1 MQNKIIKFHDFLT
14 DVQNIQEYENNL
26 FEISSFLY
34 CMLLIYLIFW
44 LQLNTKRAAKN
55 LMLSEGTAWTDVSA
69 MKTATQKLSGKAV
82 MCQY

>member
-1 MQNKIIKFHDFLT
+1 MYKIQDMKKICLKFHPSYTACYNFFFFFL
-14 DVQNIQEYENNL
+14 
-26 FEISSFLY
+26 
-34 CMLLIYLIFW
+34 

>member
-14 DVQNIQEYENNL
+14 DVQKIQEYENNL
-26 FEISSFLY
+26 FEISSFLH
-34 CMLLIYLIFW
+34 CMLWIFIVL

>member
-1 MQNKIIKFHDFLT
+1 MKKISLKFHPSYTACYNFFIFFL
-14 DVQNIQEYENNL
+14 
-26 FEISSFLY
+26 
-34 CMLLIYLIFW
+34 

>member
-1 MQNKIIKFHDFLT
+1 MYKKFKNMKKICLKFQPSYTACYNFFFFL
-14 DVQNIQEYENNL
+14 
-26 FEISSFLY
+26 
-34 CMLLIYLIFW
+34 

>member
-1 MQNKIIKFHDFLT
+1 MYKKFKNMKKICLKFHPSYTACYNFFFYFFL
-14 DVQNIQEYENNL
+14 
-26 FEISSFLY
+26 
-34 CMLLIYLIFW
+34 